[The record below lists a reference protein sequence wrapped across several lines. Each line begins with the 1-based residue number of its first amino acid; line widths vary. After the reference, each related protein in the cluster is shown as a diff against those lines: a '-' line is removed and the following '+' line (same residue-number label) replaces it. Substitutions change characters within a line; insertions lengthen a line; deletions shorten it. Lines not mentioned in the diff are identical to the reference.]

1 MSEQAL
7 STDTVRNRTRT
18 RKQRPGLRERD
29 LRSALKLFQEFGVQP
44 TALEIMPN
52 GMLRW
57 HFGPVGTTED
67 ELDKELQEFEARH
80 GKGRA

>member
-1 MSEQAL
+1 MSEHISSS
-7 STDTVRNRTRT
+7 STGKSARTR
-18 RKQRPGLRERD
+18 RQRPGLRERD

-44 TALEIMPN
+44 TALDAMPN

-57 HFGPVGTTED
+57 YFGPVGTTED